1 MLLLSKK
8 GLFFPTKKK
17 VLRNFKNKLFPTKNL
32 EPDVES
38 EWELEQGLQSGPEP
52 KPKYKKFS
60 LKLCDKFLN

>member
-1 MLLLSKK
+1 MLMMSQVRKFANKLKDIDTGIRLIEKVLLLSKK

-38 EWELEQGLQSGPEP
+38 E
-52 KPKYKKFS
+52 
-60 LKLCDKFLN
+60 